1 MSTTQRHILLIEDDP
16 AVAQSLTEGL
26 ASHGYQVAWRSSG
39 GEGLRFAREHTPHLM
54 ILDVK
59 LPDVSGFDACRQMRQ
74 LGLTQPILMLTVRNE
89 EVDKILGL
97 EMGAD
102 DYLTKPYSL
111 RELLSR
117 VRALLRRAYG
127 ELAVTDVNLLY
138 AGDLVIDRGR
148 GQVWRGK
155 QVINL
160 TPVEF
165 RLLVFLAQHPHQALS
180 RQQILQAVWGY
191 EPTVDTD
198 NTINAHIRR
207 LREKI
212 ELDPSHPTLILTVM
226 GIGYRLAGG

>member
-1 MSTTQRHILLIEDDP
+1 MNTPNRHILIIEDDP
-16 AVAQSLTEGL
+16 AVARSLHEGL
-26 ASHGYQVAWRSSG
+26 ESNGYRATWMNTG
-39 GEGLRFAREHTPHLM
+39 GDGIRYAREHAPHLM

-59 LPDVSGFDACRQMRQ
+59 LPDMSGFDVCRQMRLQ
-74 LGLTQPILMLTVRNE
+74 GLTQPILMLTVRNE

-117 VRALLRRAYG
+117 IRAMLRRAYG
-127 ELAVTDVNLLY
+127 ELAVADSNMLY

-155 QVINL
+155 HMLYL

-165 RLLVFLAQHPHQALS
+165 RILVFLAQHPGQALS
-180 RQQILQAVWGY
+180 RTQILDAVWGY
-191 EPTVDTD
+191 ESTPDTD

-207 LREKI
+207 LREKV
-212 ELDPSHPTLILTVM
+212 EADPSHPSLIQTVM